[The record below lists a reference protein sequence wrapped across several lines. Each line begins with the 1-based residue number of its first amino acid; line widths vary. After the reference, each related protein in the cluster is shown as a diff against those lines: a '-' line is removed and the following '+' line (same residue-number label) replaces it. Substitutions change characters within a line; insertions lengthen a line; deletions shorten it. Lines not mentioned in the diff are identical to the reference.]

1 MPQTWWV
8 RLAMINE
15 AKVELL
21 QKELSFYG
29 FEIRGNSVFFINSGF
44 SEPIDIFFSRLKE
57 LENSQIGLLKQ
68 EWKKVKKN
76 VVPIAGGISVNYLRL
91 LQKSIN
97 RLYKKTFHA
106 VLRSFN
112 VSSHLDELSSM
123 CADRMSSA
131 TAEQAVVVLS
141 KIEIY
146 EHNIKRIHYIRHL
159 IKLIIKSIHGGV
171 KIASTGIDMNSSV
184 QGPYAN
190 LDLPMQERVFTWSDI
205 DEETYARQEMKQK
218 QSRYTMGLEGSS
230 PSESKV
236 GFYFRELRNEPYPFP
251 YGEDEANSPYRK
263 ILWGNP

>member
-1 MPQTWWV
+1 MLPTWWV
-8 RLAMINE
+8 ILAMINE
-15 AKVELL
+15 AKIDLI

-29 FEIRGNSVFFINSGF
+29 FEIRGNSIFFISNGF
-44 SEPIDIFFSRLKE
+44 SEPIEIFLSRLKG
-57 LENSQIGLLKQ
+57 LESEQIKLLKQ
-68 EWKKVKKN
+68 EWKKVKSN
-76 VVPIAGGISVNYLRL
+76 VVPVAGGISVNFLRL
-91 LQKSIN
+91 LQKSVN

-106 VLRSFN
+106 VLRSFD
-112 VSSHLDELSSM
+112 VSGHLDKLSSM
-123 CADRMSSA
+123 CADRMSST
-131 TAEQAVVVLS
+131 TAEQAAVVLS

-159 IKLIIKSIHGGV
+159 VKLVIKASSFVVKS
-171 KIASTGIDMNSSV
+171 ASTGIDMNSSV

>member
-1 MPQTWWV
+1 
-8 RLAMINE
+8 MINE
-15 AKVELL
+15 AKIDLL

-29 FEIRGNSVFFINSGF
+29 FELRGNSVFFISNGF
-44 SEPIDIFFSRLKE
+44 SEPVDIFFSRLKS
-57 LENSQIGLLKQ
+57 LENEQVSLLKK
-68 EWKKVKKN
+68 EWKKVKSN
-76 VVPIAGGISVNYLRL
+76 VVPVAGGISVNFLRL
-91 LQKSIN
+91 LQKSVN

-106 VLRSFN
+106 VLRSFD
-112 VSSHLDELSSM
+112 VSGHLDKLSSM

-131 TAEQAVVVLS
+131 TAEQAAVVLS

-146 EHNIKRIHYIRHL
+146 EHNIKRIHYIRHIL
-159 IKLIIKSIHGGV
+159 KLIIKSTNSVV
-171 KIASTGIDMNSSV
+171 KGASTGINMNSSV

-236 GFYFRELRNEPYPFP
+236 GFYFRELRNEPYLFP